1 VKQKENKAVLVTM
14 TYHKLIEREMNSRD
28 YIEKK
33 ISDLALKFS
42 GIRIR
47 YEYREITQSHII
59 EILPLDL
66 YESNTEYLLE
76 EELIEKEFDALFP
89 DENILF
95 VSEGSLTELARVDF
109 ELGYKELLFDND
121 ASSMEFEWTGFTEEV
136 ESVDVDNLALAA

>member
-1 VKQKENKAVLVTM
+1 MKQKENKAVLVTM

-76 EELIEKEFDALFP
+76 EELIEKEFGALFP

-95 VSEGSLTELARVDF
+95 VSEGSLSELERVDF
-109 ELGYKELLFDND
+109 ELGYKEVLFDND
-121 ASSMEFEWTGFTEEV
+121 ASSTFFEVFDYTNEV
-136 ESVDVDNLALAA
+136 ETSEINYALAA